1 MENQMQTKKY
11 LFRIEG
17 TTNVS
22 WGPELRSAT
31 VFLTKEE
38 ADAAIKAKGKDATG
52 IEKIDAYVVVKD
64 ENITL

>member
-1 MENQMQTKKY
+1 
-11 LFRIEG
+11 
-17 TTNVS
+17 
-22 WGPELRSAT
+22 

-38 ADAAIKAKGKDATG
+38 ADATIKAKGKDATG